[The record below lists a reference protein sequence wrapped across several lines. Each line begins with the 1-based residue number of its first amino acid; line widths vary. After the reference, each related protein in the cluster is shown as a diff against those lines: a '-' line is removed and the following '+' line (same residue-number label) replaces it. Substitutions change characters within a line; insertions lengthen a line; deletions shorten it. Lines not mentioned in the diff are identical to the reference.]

1 MDRRMVA
8 LELDQDR
15 KARPAP
21 SGSPPRNQAQAR
33 IQDCLEFDRGPSKL
47 GTSLPALEDHPMPTQ
62 LASSL
67 EVALL
72 TPRRITVKHQE

>member
-1 MDRRMVA
+1 MVA
-8 LELDQDR
+8 LELDLDR
-15 KARPAP
+15 KAQPAP

-33 IQDCLEFDRGPSKL
+33 IQDCLEFEQGPSKL
-47 GTSLPALEDHPMPTQ
+47 GTLPPAPEDHPRPTL

-72 TPRRITVKHQE
+72 SPRRITAKHQE